1 MLARALRCRSDIGAQ
16 TANRR
21 SEHAVARGREFD
33 RLVTPPQ
40 PHCSCMLHAP
50 HSSGQGAVV
59 QVGCRVVQARPRTGE
74 SHGLSARKLCS
85 GKGVATRFLL
95 AHAAAE
101 LRGDRRADA
110 VSRNRADAEPP
121 NRARVL
127 ATMPRPAS
135 RLELTLSRQGS
146 QQPPALFDQFC
157 RRAACGRAHEG
168 ISGDNAAVGSA
179 GGHGECG
186 EGRRNVTGYAMQQRR
201 AHVGSRAAR
210 LLTSRLRRRA
220 CRSEEALARAQR
232 RDVHRRRPGQIRA
245 RAAVHQ

>member
-1 MLARALRCRSDIGAQ
+1 M
-16 TANRR
+16 
-21 SEHAVARGREFD
+21 
-33 RLVTPPQ
+33 
-40 PHCSCMLHAP
+40 
-50 HSSGQGAVV
+50 

-74 SHGLSARKLCS
+74 SHGLSARKLGS

-121 NRARVL
+121 NRARVA

-157 RRAACGRAHEG
+157 RCAACGRAHEG

-186 EGRRNVTGYAMQQRR
+186 EGRRNVTGYAMQQRC
-201 AHVGSRAAR
+201 AHVGPSAAR

-245 RAAVHQ
+245 RAAVHQHRKVRNARP